1 MVIEFGKSIF
11 TRCTNPEFIMLVESF
26 DVVGF
31 MVKSIEGFFRN
42 FGECNK
48 IKINL
53 TTIEIN

>member
-1 MVIEFGKSIF
+1 
-11 TRCTNPEFIMLVESF
+11 MLVESF

-42 FGECNK
+42 FGGCNK